1 LGRDA
6 LKAMGEQRRVEGVSI
21 RLKSKNGPTPAFS
34 LAGYRI
40 GDMKAHF
47 FLCLKINEQQL
58 GMTITRDEKTGL
70 ISEDSFP
77 DIAAEKLNALR
88 A

>member
-1 LGRDA
+1 
-6 LKAMGEQRRVEGVSI
+6 
-21 RLKSKNGPTPAFS
+21 
-34 LAGYRI
+34 
-40 GDMKAHF
+40 
-47 FLCLKINEQQL
+47 LKINEQQL

>member
-1 LGRDA
+1 
-6 LKAMGEQRRVEGVSI
+6 MGEQRRVEGVSI
-21 RLKSKNGPTPAFS
+21 RLKNKNGPTPAFS

-40 GDMKAHF
+40 GDMKGHF
-47 FLCLKINEQQL
+47 FLCLKINEQQT
-58 GMTITRDEKTGL
+58 GMTITRDKKTGL
-70 ISEDSFP
+70 ILEDSFP